1 MRVNVNT
8 RWADLPLLLCYFI
21 TGLLDAA
28 SVTSWGSFA
37 SMQTGNTIYLG
48 YGLVAPADGNR
59 WIRALVALASFSIG
73 SFLFPRFHRFFSPR
87 KRWVL
92 LSSYAI
98 QALFIAA
105 AALMVTLGPTTD
117 KDGPISVWVL
127 VPISLIA
134 LQASGQAFMSRVLK
148 YGSLTSVVLTSIY
161 CDLWADENLFA
172 GLIANPE
179 RNRRVAA
186 PIMLLLG
193 AIVAGACERAEAGI
207 AGALWTAAGMK
218 VLVIILWCFWREDEL
233 NP

>member
-21 TGLLDAA
+21 TGLLDTA
-28 SVTSWGSFA
+28 SVMTWGSFA

-48 YGLVAPADGNR
+48 YGLVAPAKGNR
-59 WIRALVALASFSIG
+59 WVRAAIALASFAIG
-73 SFLFPRFHRFFSPR
+73 SFLFARFHRYFSPR
-87 KRWVL
+87 RRWVL
-92 LSSYAI
+92 LSSYTI
-98 QALFIAA
+98 QLLLIAG
-105 AALMVTLGPTTD
+105 AALMVTLGPITD
-117 KDGPISVWVL
+117 KDGTISVWIL
-127 VPISLIA
+127 VPISMIA

-161 CDLWADENLFA
+161 CDLWADEKLFA

-193 AIVAGACERAEAGI
+193 AVVAGVCERADVGI
-207 AGALWTAAGMK
+207 AGALWTAAGVK
-218 VLVIILWCFWREDEL
+218 AFVIFLWCFWREDEL
-233 NP
+233 DP